1 MKNAFVIGMIL
12 LYAFLLY
19 ALART
24 GSASK
29 QRLAANAAL
38 LDTTACAIEKWDIKE
53 SALRNIRY
61 ANRPFFISDSARTLL
76 RSYAGDSAKLFFRV
90 QFPSCE
96 TCISQLVRGL
106 KSNTELLGQDN
117 IILLTEFRN
126 EKEIAG
132 FVRKYDLGKFRLH
145 NIPELELCLDLQ
157 DFIGSYLFTL
167 SDDFRAEN
175 LFIGSKH
182 NAYMLDDY
190 FASLGPR

>member
-12 LYAFLLY
+12 LNAFLLY

-96 TCISQLVRGL
+96 TCISQIVRSL
-106 KSNTELLGQDN
+106 KQNAESLGRNN
-117 IILLTEFRN
+117 IVLLTEFRN
-126 EKEIAG
+126 ENEIAG
-132 FVRKYDLGKFRLH
+132 FVRKYDLGDLRLH
-145 NIPELELCLDLQ
+145 NIPELELCLDLR

-167 SDDFRAEN
+167 SADFRAEN

-190 FASLGPR
+190 FASLRPR

>member
-1 MKNAFVIGMIL
+1 MLF
-12 LYAFLLY
+12 
-19 ALART
+19 
-24 GSASK
+24 
-29 QRLAANAAL
+29 
-38 LDTTACAIEKWDIKE
+38 
-53 SALRNIRY
+53 
-61 ANRPFFISDSARTLL
+61 
-76 RSYAGDSAKLFFRV
+76 RS
-90 QFPSCE
+90 
-96 TCISQLVRGL
+96 
-106 KSNTELLGQDN
+106 
-117 IILLTEFRN
+117 EFRN